1 MLHMAS
7 FPPSELLCSCCLA
20 IELMKYCKYMYMN
33 TSSNL
38 QFHFWPQ
45 KVSFLYSLIK
55 WLAIINKDLQH
66 VKLRSVNY
74 LTVKSLKL
82 WSHQEAKVRSLSLPS
97 MALPRIQIPSD
108 NESIKTWSVR
118 RSRLEVQL
126 TYTHE
131 PIYFQVIKSRAGTS
145 WGRSCRHREREKT
158 QNHSQASLTPHR
170 CFCLLDKLNAHYE
183 GDASAKT
190 PRVASAQLQ

>member
-1 MLHMAS
+1 
-7 FPPSELLCSCCLA
+7 
-20 IELMKYCKYMYMN
+20 MN
-33 TSSNL
+33 TSNL
-38 QFHFWPQ
+38 MFHFWPQ

-82 WSHQEAKVRSLSLPS
+82 HRSHQVAEVRSLSLPS

-145 WGRSCRHREREKT
+145 WGRSCRHGERERKRRT
-158 QNHSQASLTPHR
+158 AAGPL
-170 CFCLLDKLNAHYE
+170 
-183 GDASAKT
+183 
-190 PRVASAQLQ
+190 

>member
-1 MLHMAS
+1 
-7 FPPSELLCSCCLA
+7 
-20 IELMKYCKYMYMN
+20 MN

-38 QFHFWPQ
+38 QFLFWPH
-45 KVSFLYSLIK
+45 KWSFLYSLIK
-55 WLAIINKDLQH
+55 WLAIIHKDLQH

-74 LTVKSLKL
+74 WTVKSLKPL
-82 WSHQEAKVRSLSLPS
+82 RSHQEAEVRYLSLSLSLSLLS

-108 NESIKTWSVR
+108 NESIKTWSAR

-158 QNHSQASLTPHR
+158 KNRSWASLTPHR

-183 GDASAKT
+183 GDARQRRPAWPLLSCNK
-190 PRVASAQLQ
+190 

>member
-1 MLHMAS
+1 
-7 FPPSELLCSCCLA
+7 
-20 IELMKYCKYMYMN
+20 MYFYD
-33 TSSNL
+33 L
-38 QFHFWPQ
+38 FFEAHILQ

-55 WLAIINKDLQH
+55 CLTIINKDLLH

-82 WSHQEAKVRSLSLPS
+82 LRIRQEAEVQSLSLPS
-97 MALPRIQIPSD
+97 MVLPRIQIPSD

-118 RSRLEVQL
+118 RSRLEVLL

-145 WGRSCRHREREKT
+145 WGRSCRHGRERENVEPQPGLSDPAPMFLSFRQIKR
-158 QNHSQASLTPHR
+158 SL
-170 CFCLLDKLNAHYE
+170 
-183 GDASAKT
+183 
-190 PRVASAQLQ
+190 